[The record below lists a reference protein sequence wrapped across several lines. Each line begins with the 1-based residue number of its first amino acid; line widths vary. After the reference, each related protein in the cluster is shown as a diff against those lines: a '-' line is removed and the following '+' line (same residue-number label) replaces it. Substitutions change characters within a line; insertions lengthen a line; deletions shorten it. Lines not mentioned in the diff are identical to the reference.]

1 VHSTPTWLHYGR
13 RHEKV
18 RRRVQ
23 DLWKSEARVV
33 AVAPRAWATIRP
45 PAAHEGPAG
54 VREATARPRFE
65 QQLTNGPALAA
76 RSTRREHE
84 RRGARAARTH
94 DGGGGEAML
103 LAGEHSGEFEI
114 GPRHLLGRKSNGG
127 LYFLLGRKTG
137 RLAIF
142 TMACSRRQFIAN
154 SFLNF

>member
-1 VHSTPTWLHYGR
+1 
-13 RHEKV
+13 
-18 RRRVQ
+18 
-23 DLWKSEARVV
+23 
-33 AVAPRAWATIRP
+33 
-45 PAAHEGPAG
+45 
-54 VREATARPRFE
+54 
-65 QQLTNGPALAA
+65 
-76 RSTRREHE
+76 
-84 RRGARAARTH
+84 
-94 DGGGGEAML
+94 ML